1 MAGARVLSSS
11 VALGAS
17 LSGRF
22 GAVTGGG
29 LRPNLAVSFLF
40 LPGDVFESG
49 DNLGVR
55 WTALAL
61 TGCPGWWLGGRTVI
75 EPCARLTVGLLAVTD
90 HSISHQLPV
99 DRWWGSA
106 GPVVHVGA
114 PVGWGLALEVE
125 AGVDFPFVTRRF
137 ITTTAE
143 PNQAVGSTAAVSP
156 TLSVG
161 LSHAL

>member
-1 MAGARVLSSS
+1 MTAARVLSSS
-11 VALGAS
+11 VALGAA

-22 GAVTGGG
+22 GGTTRGG
-29 LRPNLAVSFLF
+29 LRPNLAVTFLF

-55 WTALAL
+55 WIAGAV
-61 TGCPGWWLGGRTVI
+61 TGCPGWWLGGRTLL
-75 EPCARLTVGLLAVTD
+75 EPCARLTMGVLGMTD
-90 HSISHQLPV
+90 HSVSHQLSV

-106 GPVVHVGA
+106 GAVVHLAA
-114 PVGWGLALEVE
+114 PVGWGLALEVD

-161 LSHAL
+161 LSRAL

>member
-1 MAGARVLSSS
+1 MVGARVLSSS

-17 LSGRF
+17 LSGRL
-22 GAVTGGG
+22 GAVTTGG
-29 LRPNLAVSFLF
+29 LRPNLAVTFLF

-61 TGCPGWWLGGRTVI
+61 TGCPGWWLGARTVI
-75 EPCARLTVGLLAVTD
+75 EPCARLTAGLLAVTD
-90 HSISHQLPV
+90 HSVSHQLPF
-99 DRWWGSA
+99 DGWWGSA
-106 GPVVHVGA
+106 GLLVHLAA
-114 PVGWGLALEVE
+114 PVGWGLALDVE
-125 AGVDFPFVTRRF
+125 AGLDFPFVTRRF

-143 PNQAVGSTAAVSP
+143 PNRAVGSTAAVSP